1 MIQRS
6 SIWAA
11 IANWGNL
18 SMGAFLTFRKM
29 ITPLVIEVIFW
40 ILVVLCVILGVIAI
54 ASGQGV
60 NGAITGLVL
69 IFLGP
74 LFVRM
79 YCELTILMFRVY
91 DVLIE
96 IRDKGKMA

>member
-1 MIQRS
+1 
-6 SIWAA
+6 
-11 IANWGNL
+11 
-18 SMGAFLTFRKM
+18 MGAFLTFRKM

-79 YCELTILMFRVY
+79 YCELIILMFRVY

-96 IRDKGKMA
+96 IRDKGKMV

>member
-1 MIQRS
+1 
-6 SIWAA
+6 
-11 IANWGNL
+11 
-18 SMGAFLTFRKM
+18 MGAFLTFRKM

-79 YCELTILMFRVY
+79 YCELTILLFRVY
-91 DVLIE
+91 DVLCE
-96 IRDKGKMA
+96 IRDKGKMV

>member
-1 MIQRS
+1 
-6 SIWAA
+6 
-11 IANWGNL
+11 
-18 SMGAFLTFRKM
+18 MGAFLTFRKM
-29 ITPLVIEVIFW
+29 ITPLVIEIIFW

-91 DVLIE
+91 DVLCE
-96 IRDKGKMA
+96 IRDKGKMV